1 MRAIFFSIASL
12 GLLLSACAHKERQIG
27 CAPPSVQSLEIASP
41 SNPLEHPSDNTLES
55 SFAPRAPS
63 IEAPTLAEGSPPPE
77 SLPRVLSKIV
87 AFLFLLS
94 LGAYMFVR
102 YLKGSSL
109 KVLGLGLSKT
119 RHTQLQVKETRMLGH
134 KQFLLVV
141 EYEGQK
147 MLLGTSP
154 NGIQYLCKLD
164 SQAVKRSEII

>member
-12 GLLLSACAHKERQIG
+12 GLLLTACAHKERQIG
-27 CAPPSVQSLEIASP
+27 CAPPSVQSLEVSSP
-41 SNPLEHPSDNTLES
+41 SNPLERPSDNTLES
-55 SFAPRAPS
+55 SFAPS
-63 IEAPTLAEGSPPPE
+63 IEAPTLAEGPPPPE
-77 SLPRVLSKIV
+77 SLPKVLSKIV

-164 SQAVKRSEII
+164 SQEVKRSEII

>member
-12 GLLLSACAHKERQIG
+12 GLLLTACAHKERQIG
-27 CAPPSVQSLEIASP
+27 VALPSDQSLEIASA

-55 SFAPRAPS
+55 SFAPS
-63 IEAPTLAEGSPPPE
+63 IKIPALAEGPPPPE
-77 SLPRVLSKIV
+77 SLPKVLSKIV

-109 KVLGLGLSKT
+109 KVLGLGLSKA